1 MSAKYSKEAIDFLTD
16 ARKCGKTYVEIRD
29 ELRKRFGMMTTESA
43 VKNMHYRLT
52 GLRHKPSQK
61 KAKPVLRVAPAAPAL
76 NVVPSVWRSAD
87 AWMMG
92 DPPVGRSALDRRQAQ

>member
-1 MSAKYSKEAIDFLTD
+1 MTGKYSKEAIDFLTD

-29 ELRKRFGMMTTESA
+29 EMRKRFGMITTESA
-43 VKNMHYRLT
+43 VKNMYYRLT
-52 GLRHKPSQK
+52 GVRRKPTETK
-61 KAKPVLRVAPAAPAL
+61 TKTALRVQPAAPAL

-92 DPPVGRSALDRRQAQ
+92 DPPVGRSALDKRQVQ